1 MILSLQEHEK
11 TWLQRRSRETGESMA
26 EIVRRAIQSLQ
37 KSEEQSLDET
47 LAATR
52 GLWRKGDG
60 LRYQRKVRQEWK

>member
-11 TWLQRRSRETGESMA
+11 AWLQRRSRETGESMA

-37 KSEEQSLDET
+37 KSEAQSLDET